1 MRLLGEPRTVAGYA
15 RFMTSALDL
24 RGVWVPLIT
33 PFDTSGDVD
42 IAAIERLCGEYLDAG
57 VSGIVALGTTGEA
70 PALDAEEK
78 HNVIDACSRVCAA
91 RGARL
96 IVGTGTN
103 GTRTDL
109 ATPEEIHAALEQAF
123 DYRGDVLIT
132 RKDGS
137 KIEGYIFDRNRGK
150 SLADSYARLL
160 PKDGSGK
167 VAIAYIDIAAL
178 AFTGRDM
185 AAGKSWEN
193 WVKQYWEKKAAGET
207 DISLQP
213 EELE

>member
-1 MRLLGEPRTVAGYA
+1 LSGREAGREAHTPEVNPDSLEVVAG
-15 RFMTSALDL
+15 FEHQKLEGS
-24 RGVWVPLIT
+24 VP
-33 PFDTSGDVD
+33 
-42 IAAIERLCGEYLDAG
+42 E
-57 VSGIVALGTTGEA
+57 
-70 PALDAEEK
+70 
-78 HNVIDACSRVCAA
+78 
-91 RGARL
+91 
-96 IVGTGTN
+96 
-103 GTRTDL
+103 L

-137 KIEGYIFDRNRGK
+137 KIEGYIFDRRQGK
-150 SLADSYARLL
+150 SLGDSFVRML
-160 PKDGSGK
+160 PKDGSGR
-167 VAIAYIDIAAL
+167 VAVAYIDIAAL

-193 WVKQYWEKKAAGET
+193 WVKQYWEKKSAGET